1 MQYKFNI
8 SATEHFNNVEEAEKN
23 VKAYLNYG
31 WEFVSIEKT
40 KNEDFPYRIVLNW
53 KDSGIP
59 DVPPY
64 SDKLLHLAEE
74 R

>member
-8 SATEHFNNVEEAEKN
+8 SATEHFDNIEDAEKN
-23 VKAYLNYG
+23 AKAHLNYG
-31 WEFVSIEKT
+31 WKFVSIEKT
-40 KNEDFPYRIVLNW
+40 KNEEFPYRIVLNW
-53 KDSGIP
+53 EKPGVP

-64 SDKLLHLAEE
+64 SDELLHLSEV

>member
-40 KNEDFPYRIVLNW
+40 KNEDFP
-53 KDSGIP
+53 
-59 DVPPY
+59 
-64 SDKLLHLAEE
+64 
-74 R
+74 